1 MILGTARGWHP
12 WETSGVQG
20 RTRPGLSL
28 TFWFQFFLNRNGT
41 REGILSIISAS
52 LSGYPFSPPIVC
64 RPTGDEKLDAQEEVF
79 LEVPTAPSSPGDGHV
94 PIPGDLGRRFSLQT
108 TGPTPD
114 VQRQVADILQSFASV
129 PLPDDPGPLVSA
141 QHYYPVWCVL
151 LYATLGAGYGTSI
164 DFQTGA
170 EHPNAGL
177 HYLPV
182 MVAGLGQAGDT
193 KITWDGIREA
203 MAGREHELEACHV
216 YLNAA
221 SALEAL
227 ASLEAELMQRPKPQQ
242 NLHDATLIAQARAQ
256 LQALAD
262 THAVTFQKCLEP
274 GYLVPRCALAGMRDV
289 GIGSLS
295 LLKTVPTAVVSGLS
309 TSGPLSDAAKGVA
322 TTLPY
327 LSSSMSLATGVL
339 HILQAILEGV
349 DARRTRASLLQ
360 AEQFDKNVF
369 QAHGADCPA
378 LLELMEHRHQWR
390 ELNRLDTHLL
400 DIHSWVRG
408 IYGGTSLGG
417 AVVSTALTA
426 LGGAA
431 VFGAAGMGIPGLV
444 GIFLAGCYML
454 WYGIRANV
462 REAEQKKHD
471 KACRTVNAHHARQAE
486 QMPGLADPQ
495 RGRPIQAVARD
506 LVDRLLA
513 PQTQNSTRQMLIAL
527 GLSPSAIDA
536 TIDGHR
542 GPLTDLIVQLGSQA
556 GLPSETES
564 LRHHHARSDVSV
576 WDQVVGL
583 ERWMSL
589 GNKAKDIALP
599 PTPVK
604 PGWTQYLAAG
614 AAMKDLRQS
623 SLTQRLIRRHWQ
635 DAGFQP
641 ALQGLR
647 VHDHEKMTTPEDA
660 WHLLEVRRGEVKQAA
675 QARATVAGW
684 VANGQWRNIEACLR
698 DRHDFAHVKYQQALQ
713 DDHGLLPQ
721 DAGNIL
727 AVLRQRA
734 QTWPLQADTIAPFM
748 AICKA
753 SDAAGKRAL
762 VPQVQALVDATV
774 RSMPA
779 DGAAFHA
786 ALGITAS
793 QGIDAHNV
801 DAVLVG
807 LQQFLSVS
815 EKLRSQTLS
824 KVVISLHTYPTEDF
838 PQALG
843 HLAALRELRLRCE
856 TAGRAPDDVDLQHAL
871 TLARKL
877 SDQKLH
883 TRAWGAGEGGGVFG
897 FGGYR
902 LNEKGAFLRQLFERC
917 LSGQPSPASLSPA
930 TLTQLWQKS
939 SDGAYREALIHGA
952 RQLAGGPFK
961 APTDAAQLV
970 HFVALYSK
978 PGALEKA
985 LRSRDPHQRE
995 TAMVCLKAQLTAARE
1010 QAESTFGDPACVT
1023 HLQAFFRF
1031 EKLAQ
1036 QHGVPAPT
1044 PRLGA
1049 SPDPKRIEFYRAA
1062 LAWPN
1067 KTALAKNIQ
1076 AIRFEL
1082 EQLKQGTATGN
1093 AFWSAKFL
1101 RSQGAA
1107 GAFEH
1112 EKMRE
1117 RHPGIGAVT
1126 SYKGLVTT
1134 LKALD
1139 RMKVPALQKA
1149 LVKNEERAWQ
1159 GIAVHFKS
1167 RGLPPPI
1174 DRHQA
1179 LGALKKA
1186 AKEGRLALLMALS
1199 ALKTEAGRQLAEKRA
1214 KAGWSRTGS
1223 PNQSTKEP
1231 SDVLL

>member
-1 MILGTARGWHP
+1 MST
-12 WETSGVQG
+12 
-20 RTRPGLSL
+20 
-28 TFWFQFFLNRNGT
+28 
-41 REGILSIISAS
+41 ISAC
-52 LSGYPFSPPIVC
+52 LSGYPLSLPNI
-64 RPTGDEKLDAQEEVF
+64 RPLKGDEHLKEEEVF
-79 LEVPTAPSSPGDGHV
+79 DEAPTTSSSPGNG
-94 PIPGDLGRRFSLQT
+94 PIQMPGDLGRRFSLQT

-114 VQRQVADILQSFASV
+114 VQRQVADILQSFACV

-141 QHYYPVWCVL
+141 RHYYPVWCVM

-203 MAGREHELEACHV
+203 MAGREHELEACRV

-221 SALEAL
+221 SALETL
-227 ASLEAELMQRPKPQQ
+227 AGLEAELMQRPKPQQ
-242 NLHDATLIAQARAQ
+242 NLHDLTLIAQARAQ

-262 THAVTFQKCLEP
+262 THAGTFQKCLEP
-274 GYLVPRCALAGMRDV
+274 GYLVPRCVLAGMRDV

-322 TTLPY
+322 ATLPH

-339 HILQAILEGV
+339 HILQAILEGM

-417 AVVSTALTA
+417 AVVSTALTV

-431 VFGAAGMGIPGLV
+431 AFGAAGMGIPGLV

-471 KACRTVNAHHARQAE
+471 KACRTVNAHHARTAE

-495 RGRPIQAVARD
+495 RGRPIQAVASD

-527 GLSPSAIDA
+527 GLSPAAIDA
-536 TIDGHR
+536 AIGGLR
-542 GPLTDLIVQLGSQA
+542 GPLTDLIVRLGSQA

-564 LRHHHARSDVSV
+564 LRHHHARSDVPV
-576 WDQVVGL
+576 WDQLMAL
-583 ERWMSL
+583 ERWVAL
-589 GNKAKDIALP
+589 GNEAKDIAHRP
-599 PTPVK
+599 APVK

-614 AAMKDLRQS
+614 TAMKDLRQS
-623 SLTQRLIRRHWQ
+623 SLTQRLIRQHWH
-635 DAGFQP
+635 DEGFQTV
-641 ALQGLR
+641 LQGLR
-647 VHDHEKMTTPEDA
+647 VHDHEEMNTPEDA
-660 WHLLEVRRGEVKQAA
+660 WHLLEVRRGEEKQAA

-684 VANGQWRNIEACLR
+684 VAKGQWRNIETCLR
-698 DRHDFAHVKYQQALQ
+698 DRHDFAQVKYQQALQ

-721 DAGNIL
+721 DAGNLL
-727 AVLRQRA
+727 AVLQRRA
-734 QTWPLQADTIAPFM
+734 QTRPLQADTIAPFM

-793 QGIDAHNV
+793 EGVNAHNV

-807 LQQFLSVS
+807 LQKFLTVS

-824 KVVISLHTYPTEDF
+824 KVVISLHAYPTEDF
-838 PQALG
+838 SKALC

-856 TAGRAPDDVDLQHAL
+856 TAGHAPDDADVQHAL
-871 TLARKL
+871 VLARAL

-883 TRAWGAGEGGGVFG
+883 TRAWGAGEGGGVFD
-897 FGGYR
+897 FGGYCV
-902 LNEKGAFLRQLFERC
+902 NEKGAFLRQLFERC
-917 LSGQPSPASLSPA
+917 LSGHPSPVSLSAA

-939 SDGAYREALIHGA
+939 SDEAYRDALIHGTQ
-952 RQLAGGPFK
+952 QLAGGPFK
-961 APTDAAQLV
+961 TPTDAAQLV
-970 HFVALYSK
+970 NAVALYSK

-985 LRSRDPHQRE
+985 LKSRDPRQSG
-995 TAMVCLKAQLTAARE
+995 TALACLEAQLNAARE

-1044 PRLGA
+1044 PKLGNP
-1049 SPDPKRIEFYRAA
+1049 SDPKRIDFYRAA

-1082 EQLKQGTATGN
+1082 EQLKQGKTTGN

-1101 RSQGAA
+1101 RSQAQA
-1107 GAFEH
+1107 GAVELG
-1112 EKMRE
+1112 KMQE
-1117 RHPGIGAVT
+1117 LHPVIQTVT

-1139 RMKVPALQKA
+1139 RMSVSALRKA
-1149 LVKNEERAWQ
+1149 LFKNEESAWQ
-1159 GIAVHFKS
+1159 WIVVKFQS

-1179 LGALKKA
+1179 LDALKKP
-1186 AKEGRLALLMALS
+1186 AKEGPLALLMALS
-1199 ALKTEAGRQLAEKRA
+1199 ALKTEAGRQLAEERA
-1214 KAGWSRTGS
+1214 KAGWSQTGS
-1223 PNQSTKEP
+1223 LIPSTKAP
-1231 SDVLL
+1231 SSVML